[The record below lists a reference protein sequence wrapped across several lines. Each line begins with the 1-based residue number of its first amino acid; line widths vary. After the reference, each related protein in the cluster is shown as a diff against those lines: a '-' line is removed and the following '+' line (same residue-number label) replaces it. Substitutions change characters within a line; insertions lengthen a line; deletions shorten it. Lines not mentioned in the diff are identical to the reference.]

1 MNSSAPLAPP
11 SAGPSTLIPSLP
23 VSFKFFKNPKKK
35 QANEPLP
42 HDFQPFPYSVI
53 CGRGKACT
61 ESVGNRRLKVIAS
74 MFLEKYASA
83 SNKDEKSAIVSEIIE
98 IIEDACP
105 EQKGTFI
112 RLNDGRW
119 WVVES
124 MAAREKVGSLMRD
137 MLHDRY
143 RSSSKSKQARRRSQ
157 LSQRGSISSVST
169 AATSCSSSIDQ
180 DESSS
185 SSLEFDLFEDQQE
198 VNDMQIC
205 LM

>member
-98 IIEDACP
+98 IISGEHPFREGFIDEMED
-105 EQKGTFI
+105 
-112 RLNDGRW
+112 RNVRY
-119 WVVES
+119 VVGMES
-124 MAAREKVGSLMRD
+124 WMTEGL
-137 MLHDRY
+137 
-143 RSSSKSKQARRRSQ
+143 SSEAMDYVR
-157 LSQRGSISSVST
+157 
-169 AATSCSSSIDQ
+169 AN
-180 DESSS
+180 
-185 SSLEFDLFEDQQE
+185 FEYD
-198 VNDMQIC
+198 NC
-205 LM
+205 LWTRKDAG